1 MKTKI
6 GTLFKIAHNDG
17 GMRRPPITTQII
29 NHSLIRRLTYDRM
42 LSAGVL
48 KLKFMLHARPDYNRI
63 QDPENKIP
71 QDEPVFLLRA
81 QDKFAPELLLRWAS
95 KMRLQAKD
103 KVMADSMARMVEVHA
118 MKMIE
123 WQTKN
128 GSKDPDINFFD
139 SAYDHYTLP

>member
-1 MKTKI
+1 MNAWYSSQNRFISKVKKDWRKR
-6 GTLFKIAHNDG
+6 GFKPN
-17 GMRRPPITTQII
+17 
-29 NHSLIRRLTYDRM
+29 
-42 LSAGVL
+42 AGN
-48 KLKFMLHARPDYNRI
+48 YNI
-63 QDPENKIP
+63 
-71 QDEPVFLLRA
+71 
-81 QDKFAPELLLRWAS
+81 LRWAS